1 MFTIDRIHVREL
13 FNAQIDAKDLS
24 KRIIEM
30 GGKSIIISDTAVLSS
45 IEDYRSVLSENG
57 IKTVPSVEFCISDND
72 VDIHKLVLIAMND
85 NGYKKISKLVT
96 LSNKKFVD
104 ELPCLSTKDFFSFI
118 DTYGAKDIIVT
129 SAGVDG
135 VISSVLL
142 SNNEFNRKIEDLL
155 KERENYISP
164 ADEIVSKTEDN
175 FNKAQEVVEKLTKKR
190 DYLKL
195 LSEKKYKKRENAI
208 NKAEAKGEDVS
219 ELKKALKLEKEES
232 EKTKS
237 ELIPLANE
245 LKAARKSL
253 TLAKKDLETV
263 NSGVDK
269 YLDVEEQIAAIKKE
283 FASESD
289 LYINAKN
296 VAKLYM
302 EKLGKN
308 FLIEIGYHGSDD
320 ERYVCEKLVDIANE
334 LNISLIASN
343 NAYMLTNS
351 EDERLRRQILRSM
364 KDKDNSVFLE
374 EEVGD
379 SERYLKTYE
388 ELKSSLLKVISEED
402 ADKAINNLALLDKIC
417 NVKFKTGSHY
427 PKFSDNSEEYFD
439 KEIEKG
445 IVWRFPNGF
454 DEEHKQRL
462 EAEVKVIKSMGY
474 VDYHLIVKDF
484 LEYGRLLGY
493 LSEDEIADAPLT
505 IEELKTLI
513 DKKGYKNPGMRI
525 GNGRGSAVGSIV
537 CYLLG
542 ITSLD
547 PIEYGL
553 LFERFLN
560 PERVSMPDIDSD
572 ISNAT
577 RSKVIQYVQNKYGYD
592 AVCGIMTTNAQAPK
606 GAIRIAAKY
615 FGLKKYNEGLLKLG
629 DTIVKL
635 VTKEVGVSFDST
647 VSESGKLDSES
658 NITLYE
664 YLQNKFAKD
673 TDALEVLRWAKII
686 EGSFT
691 AYGAHAAGIVISD
704 GKPVSDYLPLRYNEN
719 LGMMTTQ
726 CDMGQTEDAGL
737 LKFDFLGLKTLDII
751 TETLKM
757 IERNTGL
764 IIDPYSINREDE
776 NVLSEI
782 FAKAKTNAVFQF
794 ASSGMKQML
803 KRFKPSNFE
812 DLIILV
818 SMFRPGPLQYLDSV
832 IDVKTGAKKMTFLC
846 NELKPILSKT
856 YGAIV
861 YQEQVMQIC
870 QSLAGYTLG
879 GADQVRRYMSKKK
892 ADKLAHERTVFV
904 EGCSKKGISEKV
916 SNEIFD
922 QMMDFARYAFNKSH
936 AAAYA
941 FNAYITGWLKFYY
954 PTEFFAAAL
963 NWAEFEEIEGLIAEA
978 KDFGVEVLAPSINQ
992 SNVKFDAIDGKIIYA
1007 LSSIKGVASHS
1018 EGIVN
1023 ERNNGPYK
1031 SISDFMLRNK
1041 VGESL
1046 IHKLINAGAF
1056 DEFNSNRRA
1065 SKEYVSAIKKI
1076 VENINDKNNFVECA
1090 NLVLPNIEIL
1100 DIEQIIKMQKEHGYK
1115 AEITS
1120 ATTVEKLTKRIETAK
1135 EAIKNLSIEL
1145 SGISVSNVS
1154 ENQKAKMEEEK
1165 KLLGA
1170 YITMHPMDIYPEA
1183 EELGLET
1190 INEALLDNS
1199 EEIYG
1204 IIENLKI
1211 TQRKKD
1217 GQKMAFFNL
1226 VDKTNSV
1233 KVVVFVN
1240 EYVKFGDKLIE
1251 GSAFIIGGKLESKLE
1266 SNNDSEDINFSFIAK
1281 DINEVEEKKST
1292 YMLKVNSYAKFHFL
1306 SEADFIREF
1315 ACKNGHKLLIH
1326 DEFLG
1331 ETREAT
1337 YTVSPSALFFDNVV
1351 EVNIY

>member
-13 FNAQIDAKDLS
+13 FNAQVNAKDLS

-57 IKTVPSVEFCISDND
+57 IKTIPSVEFCISDND

-142 SNNEFNRKIEDLL
+142 SNNQFDGKIKDLL
-155 KERENYISP
+155 KERESYISP
-164 ADEIVSKTEDN
+164 ADAIVSKTEEI
-175 FNKAQEVVEKLTKKR
+175 FNKAQAVVDELTKKR

-208 NKAEAKGEDVS
+208 NKAETNGEDVS

-232 EKTKS
+232 EKAK
-237 ELIPLANE
+237 NE
-245 LKAARKSL
+245 LKTLANKLKEAKKYL
-253 TLAKKDLETV
+253 TLARKDLKTV

-269 YLDVEEQIAAIKKE
+269 YLDIEEQIAAIKGQ
-283 FASESD
+283 FTSESD

-308 FLIEIGYHGSDD
+308 FLIEVGYHGS
-320 ERYVCEKLVDIANE
+320 ENEKYVCEKLVNIANE

-364 KDKDNSVFLE
+364 KDKDNSAFLE

-379 SERYLKTYE
+379 SEKYLKTYE
-388 ELKSSLLKVISEED
+388 ELKSSLLEVISRED
-402 ADKAINNLALLDKIC
+402 TNRAINNLALLDKIC
-417 NVKFKTGSHY
+417 NVKFETGSHY
-427 PKFSDNSEEYFD
+427 PKFSDNSEEDFD

-445 IVWRFPNGF
+445 IAWRFPNGF

-493 LSEDEIADAPLT
+493 LSEDEIADAPLD
-505 IEELKTLI
+505 IEELKALI
-513 DKKGYKNPGMRI
+513 NKKGYKNPGMRI

-577 RSKVIQYVQNKYGYD
+577 RSKVVQYVQNKYGYD

-629 DTIVKL
+629 DTIAKL
-635 VTKEVGVSFDST
+635 VTEEVGTSFDST
-647 VSESGKLDSES
+647 VGESGKLDSES
-658 NITLYE
+658 DTTLYE
-664 YLQNKFAKD
+664 YLQNKFTKD

-726 CDMGQTEDAGL
+726 CDMVQTEDAGL

-751 TETLKM
+751 TEALKM

-794 ASSGMKQML
+794 ASNGMKQML

-846 NELKPILSKT
+846 KELKPILSKT

-861 YQEQVMQIC
+861 YQEEVMQIC

-904 EGCSKKGISEKV
+904 EGCSKKGISEKI

-963 NWAEFEEIEGLIAEA
+963 NWAKFEEIEGLVAEA

-992 SNVKFDAIDGKIIYA
+992 SNVKFDAVDGKIIYA
-1007 LSSIKGVASHS
+1007 LSSIKGVASNS

-1023 ERNNGPYK
+1023 ERNNNGSYK

-1046 IHKLINAGAF
+1046 IHKLIDAGAF
-1056 DEFNSNRRA
+1056 DEFNSNRKA
-1065 SKEYVSAIKKI
+1065 SKEYVSTIKKI
-1076 VENINDKNNFVECA
+1076 IENISDKNRFVECA

-1120 ATTVEKLTKRIETAK
+1120 ATTVEKLTKRIENAK
-1135 EAIKNLSIEL
+1135 EAIKKSSIEL
-1145 SGISVSNVS
+1145 SGIKVSNVS

-1165 KLLGA
+1165 RLLGT

-1190 INEALLDNS
+1190 INDVLLDNS
-1199 EEIYG
+1199 EEVYG
-1204 IIENLKI
+1204 IVENLKI
-1211 TQRKKD
+1211 TNRKKD

-1233 KVVVFVN
+1233 RVTVFVN
-1240 EYVKFGDKLIE
+1240 EYAKFGDKLVE
-1251 GSAFIIGGKLESKLE
+1251 GSAFIIGGKLES
-1266 SNNDSEDINFSFIAK
+1266 NNDGEDINFNFIAK
-1281 DINEVEEKKST
+1281 DINKVDEKKST

-1306 SEADFIREF
+1306 SETDFIREF

-1337 YTVSPSALFFDNVV
+1337 YTVSPNALFLDNVV